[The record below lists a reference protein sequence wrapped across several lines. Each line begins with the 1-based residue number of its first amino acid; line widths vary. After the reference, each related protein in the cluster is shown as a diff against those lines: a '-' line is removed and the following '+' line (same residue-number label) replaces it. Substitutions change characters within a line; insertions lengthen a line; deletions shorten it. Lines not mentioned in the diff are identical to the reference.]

1 MSVGQFVFMLHSHL
15 PYYRKAGMWPFG
27 SRILL
32 EGMLVYPDVLYNVLI
47 VIAFLSAK
55 KPFLYPRG
63 EEIESQRAQKKL
75 YVKGGDFFTWI
86 NVFYKYQKAQNKE
99 QFCKL
104 YYLDQRVMDE
114 ILNIHYQLSTI
125 LEKREVK
132 IGTKFNQDQILLC
145 ICAGLKQY
153 ICRRP
158 EKKKSG
164 FNSATELDIR
174 IHPGSFEQTQ
184 GPVFWMLPKRLR
196 RIYVRADQQRK
207 LCRE

>member
-1 MSVGQFVFMLHSHL
+1 
-15 PYYRKAGMWPFG
+15 
-27 SRILL
+27 
-32 EGMLVYPDVLYNVLI
+32 
-47 VIAFLSAK
+47 
-55 KPFLYPRG
+55 
-63 EEIESQRAQKKL
+63 
-75 YVKGGDFFTWI
+75 
-86 NVFYKYQKAQNKE
+86 
-99 QFCKL
+99 
-104 YYLDQRVMDE
+104 MDE

-174 IHPGSFEQTQ
+174 IHPGSFLYYDSPIWLVGGEIVNT
-184 GPVFWMLPKRLR
+184 GRT
-196 RIYVRADQQRK
+196 YVRSGALLPEKLVKSQLADVYLALTKPQTTK
-207 LCRE
+207 KSKVLAAVATVK